1 MIEIVF
7 FGRGGQGAVTAAQVL
22 ATAAFRAGMYAQA
35 FPSFGP
41 ERRGAPVTAYARI
54 DQRQIADRGLIF
66 KADYVIVLDPNVMK
80 TTDPLNSVKEGGC
93 AIVNTDRPKNDVIR
107 EARDEAIGVHCINAS
122 AISEQ
127 VYGKKAIPI
136 TNIAMLGAFSYISH
150 VVELNNILVSIEE
163 FFSGERAEE
172 AKTTARIGY
181 GVMAGEKSNESAS
194 IRA

>member
-7 FGRGGQGAVTAAQVL
+7 FGRGGQGAVTAAQVI
-22 ATAAFRAGMYAQA
+22 ATAAFKAGMYAQA

-54 DQRQIADRGLIF
+54 DHKQIADRGLIF

-80 TTDPLNSVKEGGC
+80 TTDPLASVKERGC
-93 AIVNTDRPKNDVIR
+93 AIVNSDRLKKYVIG
-107 EARDEAIGVHCINAS
+107 EARDGNIQVHCINAS

-127 VYGKKAIPI
+127 VYGPKAIPI

-150 VVELNNILVSIEE
+150 VVELEDILLSIED
-163 FFSGERAEE
+163 FFSGDRAEE
-172 AKTTARIGY
+172 AKTTARMAY
-181 GVMAGEKSNESAS
+181 GAMAGEK
-194 IRA
+194 RQ